1 MKSAASGLLAV
12 ALVLLRSAAATAS
25 DSPTPV
31 DVCTYCTTG
40 GDAGDDGIHTTT
52 TLPGSLGQAPSN
64 SPASHP
70 AAPLSGG
77 APAVPVGAPAPAR
90 PRTYYDIRPV
100 CYASAG
106 TDAACAAAYDCPD
119 PGSYRALVYSG
130 PTPQGPWTN
139 TGQRIC
145 TTGSTPVGAP
155 PVTARPPTDAELA
168 ARARQD
174 TNHYP
179 VDPPM
184 LTINPSAPAIVQ
196 LPTILSTQHQAAY
209 DQQQIE
215 LGVHETVRITP
226 HWQWHLDDPSDPILD
241 ATTSGQPYDHTD
253 PDTHPEHYLL
263 HIWHTRGA
271 KTVTLTVTWTATL
284 TRHDTGTTITLPGAT
299 VKTAGSTIQVREGRA
314 ELTSP

>member
-1 MKSAASGLLAV
+1 MKAFKWALAM
-12 ALVLLRSAAATAS
+12 ALACLTLTLSTGTAVGAATA
-25 DSPTPV
+25 PTKKCSTCVVKGTAGP
-31 DVCTYCTTG
+31 G
-40 GDAGDDGIHTTT
+40 GIQTTT
-52 TLPGSLGQAPSN
+52 TDPGRPATPT
-64 SPASHP
+64 SPALP
-70 AAPLSGG
+70 ASPGGGG
-77 APAVPVGAPAPAR
+77 AAAVPVGAPAPAP

-119 PGSYRALVYSG
+119 AGSYRALVYSG

-155 PVTARPPTDAELA
+155 PVIARPPTDAELA

-179 VDPPM
+179 VDPPT

-241 ATTSGQPYDHTD
+241 ATTSGQSYDHTD

-299 VKTAGSTIQVREGRA
+299 VKTASSTIQVREGRA